1 MRGDIH
7 TWSCCCPNIPRPCG
21 LWRLHYGFG
30 CQNAIHW
37 RYHSCCSPTGAC
49 QGTQKKPWY
58 SEVTRSTIL
67 SIFNDLSISR
77 RYMRLTLFIKFTSKM
92 GRSSLTSV
100 HFCQSPFRNTETRK
114 ACNPNDWNRQFPSRA
129 DLPPGWPFLLGGPN
143 TVKAC
148 QGIEIIIDFECNL
161 VGKKTTRV
169 SPNRDL

>member
-1 MRGDIH
+1 
-7 TWSCCCPNIPRPCG
+7 
-21 LWRLHYGFG
+21 
-30 CQNAIHW
+30 
-37 RYHSCCSPTGAC
+37 
-49 QGTQKKPWY
+49 
-58 SEVTRSTIL
+58 
-67 SIFNDLSISR
+67 
-77 RYMRLTLFIKFTSKM
+77 MRLTLFIKFTSKM